1 MRSYYAI
8 LEIEKTATS
17 GEIKQAFRRLSKR
30 YHPDMNQGDTT
41 HQNKLFEVIKA
52 YDVLGD
58 ERGRKAYDLT
68 LFQSA
73 STSGYTASSTSEA
86 KTTQQKQAEAA
97 YYKPI
102 VVDFSCNQTYFFV
115 GDIIEITWECE
126 NADVIRIHPLGYMD
140 ELRGKIVYRVKEMRA
155 AHLFFELT
163 VTNNYSAYPVKQTI
177 KLDNGVNKKFTEA
190 NLKDKANYSS
200 SQAWVA
206 GFLAPIGRSSRKDYA
221 IRMAILGS
229 VFLGAYFYQPYFE
242 LEGNYSFICTL
253 LIYVA
258 IIASAR
264 RLHDVNWHG
273 MFSLLLLV
281 PILNIALVVILLCL
295 RGAELPNKYG
305 RKPKF

>member
-1 MRSYYAI
+1 MRSYYVI
-8 LEIEKTATS
+8 LEIDKTATS
-17 GEIKQAFRRLSKR
+17 SEIKQAFRRLSKR

-41 HQNKLFEVIKA
+41 HQNKLFDVIKA
-52 YDVLGD
+52 YEILGD
-58 ERGRKAYDLT
+58 EKGRKAYDLT
-68 LFQSA
+68 LFQS
-73 STSGYTASSTSEA
+73 TSSSSYTTSSET
-86 KTTQQKQAEAA
+86 KTAQQKQAEAT
-97 YYKPI
+97 YYNPI
-102 VVDFSCNQTYFFV
+102 VVNFSCNQTYFFV

-140 ELRGKIVYRVKEMRA
+140 ELKGKIVYRVKEMRA

-163 VTNNYSAYPVKQTI
+163 ATNNYSSYQVKKTI

-190 NLKDKANYSS
+190 NLKDKANYASP
-200 SQAWVA
+200 QAWLA

-221 IRMAILGS
+221 IRLVILGF
-229 VFLGAYFYQPYFE
+229 VFLCAYLYQPYFE
-242 LEGNYSFICTL
+242 LEGNYSFICTA

-258 IIASAR
+258 IIVSAR

-273 MFSLLLLV
+273 LFSLLLLI
-281 PILNIALVVILLCL
+281 PILNLALVVILLCL